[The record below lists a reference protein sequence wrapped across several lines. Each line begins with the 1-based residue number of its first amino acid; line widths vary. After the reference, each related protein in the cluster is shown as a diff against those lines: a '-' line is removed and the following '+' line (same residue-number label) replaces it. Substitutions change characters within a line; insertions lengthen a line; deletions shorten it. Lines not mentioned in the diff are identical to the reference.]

1 MFALKFNSYFN
12 LVADDTGVVDIRS
25 FSDFNNLVCASGYNF
40 RKQSSGVLI
49 TGLMF
54 GSRDDILLI
63 ELFLNT
69 AEGEI
74 VSTAALKTALSFSKE
89 STKETAGAAFR
100 ARFEESWT
108 EEGFIVGFR
117 FVGVPFVIDIA

>member
-1 MFALKFNSYFN
+1 MFELKFSSYFT
-12 LVADDTGVVDIRS
+12 LADVTTVVDVRS
-25 FSDFNNLVCASGYNF
+25 FSDLTNLECASGYNF

-49 TGLMF
+49 TMIMF

-69 AEGEI
+69 AEGET

-89 STKETAGAAFR
+89 SPKETAGAAFR
-100 ARFEESWT
+100 ARFEESWF
-108 EEGFIVGFR
+108 EEGFIVEF
-117 FVGVPFVIDIA
+117 

>member
-1 MFALKFNSYFN
+1 MFALKINSYFN

-25 FSDFNNLVCASGYNF
+25 FSDLTNLECASGYKF

-54 GSRDDILLI
+54 GSRNDILLS

-69 AEGEI
+69 AEGET
-74 VSTAALKTALSFSKE
+74 VSTAVLKTALSFKAE
-89 STKETAGAAFR
+89 SPKETAGAAFC
-100 ARFEESWT
+100 ARFEESWL
-108 EEGFIVGFR
+108 EEGFIVEFR
-117 FVGVPFVIDIA
+117 FVGILFVIDIA